1 MSKLRLMGQNQW
13 NYTVNPPAWEE
24 KGLDGSAETRMK
36 GHIRVFKELCPDIVG
51 GQEINKDM
59 QLFFMIYCQEEKLPY
74 TLIGGNMTPIIYRA
88 DKFELLATEY
98 LLYPKY
104 FEGCEGIVNDSNSK
118 ACNLGVFRDKESGQ
132 VFIFVTTHLWW
143 RNGSNPDYKYYQA
156 GSNEA
161 REYQM
166 RLLVGLVDKYR
177 AEYGNCPV
185 VIAGDMNTG
194 TNSLA
199 LRFLEE
205 EAGYIHAHDAATDY
219 RTEINGYCACG
230 PSGPA
235 EKWYNASYTVAD
247 DHIYVKDMP
256 EGSVKRF
263 DRYCP
268 DYYLALSD
276 HAPVY
281 IDVEF

>member
-1 MSKLRLMGQNQW
+1 MGQNQW
-13 NYTVNPPAWEE
+13 NYTANPPAWEE

-51 GQEINKDM
+51 GQEVNKDM

-98 LLYPKY
+98 LLYPKHM
-104 FEGCEGIVNDSNSK
+104 EGYEGSFNDADSK
-118 ACNLGVFRDKESGQ
+118 ACNLGVFRDKESGK

-143 RNGSNPDYKYYQA
+143 RNGSNPAYYSYQA
-156 GSNEA
+156 GSDEA
-161 REYQM
+161 REYQL

-177 AEYGNCPV
+177 AQYGECPV
-185 VIAGDMNTG
+185 VSAGDMNTG
-194 TNSLA
+194 ITSPA
-199 LRFLEE
+199 LSFLKN
-205 EAGYIHAHDAATDY
+205 EAGYTHAHDAAAEY
-219 RTEINGYCACG
+219 ATEISGYCACG
-230 PSGPA
+230 PKAPA
-235 EKWYNASYTVAD
+235 EKWFDTSYAVTD

-256 EGSVKRF
+256 EGAVKRF

-268 DYYLALSD
+268 DYYLLLSD

-281 IDVEF
+281 IDIEF